1 MNDAQRH
8 ELFVKLNK
16 VSVLIA
22 KNANKIERG
31 KDLTREDWK
40 EAAALFNDCMVFFIP
55 RSSEGKNSKDYQLRN
70 GQN

>member
-22 KNANKIERG
+22 KNANKIEQG

-40 EAAALFNDCMVFFIP
+40 EATALFNDCVSLFYP
-55 RSSEGKNSKDYQLRN
+55 QVV
-70 GQN
+70 

>member
-31 KDLTREDWK
+31 KRFNPRRLEGGGG
-40 EAAALFNDCMVFFIP
+40 AL
-55 RSSEGKNSKDYQLRN
+55 
-70 GQN
+70 